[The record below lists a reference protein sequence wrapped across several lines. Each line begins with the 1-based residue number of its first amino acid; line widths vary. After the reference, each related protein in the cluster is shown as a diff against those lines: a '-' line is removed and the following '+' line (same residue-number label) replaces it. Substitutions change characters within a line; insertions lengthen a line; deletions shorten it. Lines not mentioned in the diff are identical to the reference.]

1 MHVKAEWGEAVAQ
14 SESKGRAFAGQ
25 RCRRVARGAAGLL
38 VAVGMVAAAA
48 PASAIVRLDDGGDV
62 PFYARITTMGD
73 PQQIFHDDTWAVI
86 PFYRPID
93 CVRKA
98 KALPTSPE
106 GTFNLLDFF
115 HFPTVDE
122 KGNIIDPGAF
132 GCNPPTT
139 GGFNLWHNGPGIDP
153 APFLAVTHGLGAVP
167 VLFVDW
173 GELELAVADGVLTMG
188 EVEGLRHMWGSADYF
203 HQVLEPHGAAV
214 VPKTLFVARG
224 SLEDGRSFH
233 VRGLHVEGSTMRT
246 SIHIR

>member
-1 MHVKAEWGEAVAQ
+1 MGGHPLLPTDRLRPQ
-14 SESKGRAFAGQ
+14 GQ
-25 RCRRVARGAAGLL
+25 GNTDVTGGDLQPIGLL
-38 VAVGMVAAAA
+38 
-48 PASAIVRLDDGGDV
+48 PFPHGG
-62 PFYARITTMGD
+62 RRG
-73 PQQIFHDDTWAVI
+73 
-86 PFYRPID
+86 
-93 CVRKA
+93 
-98 KALPTSPE
+98 
-106 GTFNLLDFF
+106 
-115 HFPTVDE
+115 
-122 KGNIIDPGAF
+122 IIDPGAF

-188 EVEGLRHMWGSADYF
+188 ELEGLTHLVGSASYF

-233 VRGLHVEGSTMRT
+233 VRGLHIEGSTMQT